1 MLQWINDRMK
11 VIGWIFILP
20 LALVFAVWGVHGL
33 VDFTTSRDRGFR
45 VNGEDVN
52 LERVRQVYQE
62 QIARAHQAY
71 GDEVPAEVSTQIRTG
86 VVDAFVAQS
95 LLSQKVEER
104 GYVVADAAV
113 VQAIHQLPTF
123 QVNGQ
128 FNKDS
133 YYALLRA
140 QGLSPTEF
148 EAQQRQEMRS
158 RQLESGLALSA
169 FLTPK
174 EFERISALR
183 GESREL
189 SYAIVPVERF
199 VSTVKVDDAAVQA
212 YYDAHKSE
220 FVTPETVTLSYV
232 RLKLD
237 DVAKEVPVDETA
249 LRAYYDTVKDRYIEA
264 EKRRA
269 RHVLIQ
275 AGTDDAAAKKK
286 ADDVYA
292 QVTKPGADFAAI
304 AKATSQDAGSAP
316 QGGDLGWAERSFFVG
331 PFADAL
337 FAMKPGEISKPVK
350 TQFGWH
356 VIKLEEVQAGVQKK
370 FEDVRAELEA
380 EYRKT
385 EAERLFG
392 ERQEKLDQLAFENS
406 GSLDPVS
413 KELKLPVQ
421 TIPGF
426 TKQAG
431 GGEFVGTPKIVEAAF
446 SGDVLGGQNSR
457 AIELSP
463 GDVVVVRASDHKTPT
478 QQALADVRPQVE
490 AAARRDL
497 AEREAKATAERL
509 AQDVRG
515 GAALEA
521 ALKPVSN
528 VIPADK
534 PATPGAVRFQPPKFV
549 TRGEPG
555 IPPDLLSGAFKAPRP
570 QSTPSVGTAKL
581 SVGDYGVYVVSAV
594 KPGAPSADPVARQQ
608 IAQTK
613 ARTDVFGYVQAMRDR
628 AEVHFN
634 PALFE

>member
-33 VDFTTSRDRGFR
+33 VDFTTSQDRGLR
-45 VNGEDVN
+45 VNGEDVD
-52 LERVRQVYQE
+52 LQRLRQVYQE
-62 QIARAHQAY
+62 QVARAHQAY
-71 GDEVPAEVSTQIRTG
+71 GDEVPAEVDSEIRTG
-86 VVDAFVAQS
+86 IVDAFVAQS
-95 LLSQKVEER
+95 LLAQKVEER
-104 GYVVADAAV
+104 GYTVSDAAV
-113 VQAIHQLPTF
+113 VEAIHQLPTF

-140 QGLSPTEF
+140 QGLSPAGF
-148 EAQQRQEMRS
+148 EAQQREEMRA

-174 EFERISALR
+174 ELERIAALR

-189 SYAIVPVERF
+189 SYAVVPVERF
-199 VSTVKVDDAAVQA
+199 LGTVKVDDAAVQA
-212 YYDAHKSE
+212 YYDGHKSE

-237 DVAKEVPVDETA
+237 DVAKEVPADDAT
-249 LRAYYDTVKDRYIEA
+249 LRGYFDTVKDRYVEA

-269 RHVLIQ
+269 RHILIP
-275 AGTDDAAAKKK
+275 AGTDEAAAQKK
-286 ADDVYA
+286 ADEVYA

-337 FAMKPGEISKPVK
+337 FAMQPGEISKPVK

-356 VIKLEEVQAGVQKK
+356 VIKLEEIQAGAQKN
-370 FEDVRAELEA
+370 FEDVRPELES
-380 EYRKT
+380 EYRKA

-406 GSLDPVS
+406 GSLEPVA
-413 KELKLPVQ
+413 KELGLPIQ
-421 TIPGF
+421 TIPNF

-431 GGEFVGTPKIVEAAF
+431 GGEFVAAPKVVEAAF

-457 AIELSP
+457 AIELAP
-463 GDVVVVRASDHKTPT
+463 GDVLVVRAADHRTPT

-509 AQDVRG
+509 AQAVRAG
-515 GAALEA
+515 TALDA

-528 VIPADK
+528 VVTTDK
-534 PATPGAVRFQPPKFV
+534 PAVPNAVRFQPAKFV
-549 TRGEPG
+549 QRSEQG
-555 IPPDLLSGAFKAPRP
+555 IPPELLSGAFKAPRP
-570 QSTPSVGTAKL
+570 EGAPSVGTAKL
-581 SVGDYGVYVVSAV
+581 SLGDYGVYVVSSV
-594 KPGAPSADPVARQQ
+594 KPGAPSTDPLERQQ
-608 IAQTK
+608 IAQSK

-628 AEVHFN
+628 ADVHYN
-634 PALFE
+634 PAVFE